1 MRKGYYNMIC
11 SFLIA
16 LTSASHIV

>member
-1 MRKGYYNMIC
+1 MIC

-16 LTSASHIV
+16 LTSASHLV